1 MAESRKAP
9 SNRGQG
15 SRQDRYMQGKIVKG
29 IAGFYY
35 VHVVESGVY
44 ECKAKGAF
52 RKEKIKPL
60 VGDNVIIEV
69 LDEAQKTG
77 NIKEVLKRKNELVRP
92 AVANIDQALVVFAIV
107 RPNPHFNLLDRFLIM
122 MLAQD
127 IPVTICFNKTDLS
140 TEQQQEQLRK
150 DYENS
155 GCIVVFQAAAKGEGI
170 TQVEELLR
178 GKTTIMAGPSG
189 VGKSSTLNCISKDRQ
204 METGEVS
211 EKIKRGKHTTRHS
224 ELIYI
229 GEDTYLM
236 DTPGFSSLFLENIEK
251 EDLKYYFPEFTP
263 YENTCKFNGCC
274 HIHEP
279 GCEVKKALE
288 EGKISKMRYDDYCM
302 FYEELAQQKKW

>member
-1 MAESRKAP
+1 
-9 SNRGQG
+9 
-15 SRQDRYMQGKIVKG
+15 MQGKIIKG

-35 VHVVESGVY
+35 VQTEDKLY
-44 ECKAKGAF
+44 ECKAKGIF
-52 RKEKIKPL
+52 RNKKMKPL
-60 VGDNVIIEV
+60 VGDNVEIDI
-69 LDEAQKTG
+69 LDETDQEG
-77 NIKEVLKRKNELVRP
+77 NITKIYERHNELIRP
-92 AVANIDQALVVFAIV
+92 AVSNVDQALIIFAAKNPK
-107 RPNPHFNLLDRFLIM
+107 PNYNLLDRFLM
-122 MLAQD
+122 MMEKQD
-127 IPVTICFNKTDLS
+127 VPVIVCFNKVDLAK
-140 TEQQQEQLRK
+140 EKELK
-150 DYENS
+150 LLEKVYENC
-155 GCIVVFQAAAKGEGI
+155 GHIVRFISVKEEEGI
-170 TQVEELLR
+170 DEIRELIH
-178 GKTTIMAGPSG
+178 GKTTVLAGPSG
-189 VGKSSTLNCISKDRQ
+189 VGKSSLMNLLQPEAQ